1 MMFPR
6 PCCCAAKCAA
16 PAGAVGR
23 EEDQRVRERDPLGGG
38 SRRVGARELDERCRA
53 RGVVVQPVTDTAVVA
68 MRHDDD
74 RGGRD
79 ADARL
84 LRHEV
89 DERGAAAADRCRE
102 RIGVHVE
109 AVRLELAPEPGC
121 GSSGVQ
127 RAGPPVGIVG
137 GEVLGDGRRLRR
149 VEGRRQV
156 GRIQRRRAGDAER
169 EQQERQPDQEP
180 GAAVEARVDGTL
192 ERPRPRPSALWCGR
206 GGRHSRLSLGRGPG
220 VPFSRGNDS
229 GLGLSAGGKGEAR
242 GINIGPR
249 REGPGTLLVEIGGFR
264 FPNLR
269 ETRER

>member
-1 MMFPR
+1 MS
-6 PCCCAAKCAA
+6 AAVPEALSFS
-16 PAGAVGR
+16 
-23 EEDQRVRERDPLGGG
+23 PL
-38 SRRVGARELDERCRA
+38 
-53 RGVVVQPVTDTAVVA
+53 
-68 MRHDDD
+68 RHDDD

-89 DERGAAAADRCRE
+89 GERGAAAADRCRE

-109 AVRLELAPEPGC
+109 AVRRELAPEPGC
-121 GSSGVQ
+121 GSSGAQ

-137 GEVLGDGRRLRR
+137 GEVVGDGRRLRR

-156 GRIQRRRAGDAER
+156 GWVQRRRAGDAER
-169 EQQERQPDQEP
+169 QQQERQPDQEP

-220 VPFSRGNDS
+220 GPFSRGNDWVRS
-229 GLGLSAGGKGEAR
+229 LGRREGRGA

-249 REGPGTLLVEIGGFR
+249 RAGPVTVTGRNRRV
-264 FPNLR
+264 
-269 ETRER
+269 